1 MVIFMPRESKREK
14 FIKKSKFGM
23 TEALKS
29 RDMMLG
35 YAARSID
42 SLDEAIHMLT
52 EKLEDLYSSYFPELK
67 LEDKRKYAEV
77 ILVFDRKSPDASV
90 LEPLVGGPK
99 AADIMA
105 RAQKSLG
112 ADLHEDDMAMIREY
126 ARNVV
131 ELHKLRDA
139 MNDHQEKM
147 AQEVCPNIKFI
158 AGAAIAAKL
167 IAHTG
172 SLRKL
177 ALLPA
182 STVQV
187 LGAEKALFKHLRSKG
202 RIGSPKH
209 GIIFQFPAIGT
220 APKYQ
225 RGKVARILATKIAI
239 ASKADAF
246 SHNFIAEQL
255 KRDLDKRIDEIR
267 AAPAPQRGQ
276 RPAQPQAQ
284 GGQPP
289 KPQQQAQMPAPQGMQ
304 KQGQTT
310 GNAPQKQF
318 QNPKPRT
325 GNPNQGQQKP
335 AQHGKPQHRK

>member
-1 MVIFMPRESKREK
+1 MVIIMPRETKREK
-14 FIKKSKFGM
+14 FIKKSKFGT

-35 YAARSID
+35 YTARSID
-42 SLDEAIHMLT
+42 SMDEAIHLLT

-77 ILVFDRKSPDASV
+77 MLVFDRKNPEAGSIEAF
-90 LEPLVGGPK
+90 VGPQK
-99 AADIMA
+99 AADLVEKA
-105 RAQKSLG
+105 KKSLG
-112 ADLHEDDMAMIREY
+112 ADLNEEDMAMIREF

-131 ELHKLRDA
+131 EMHKLRDA
-139 MNDHQEKM
+139 MDAHQEKM
-147 AQEVCPNIKFI
+147 AQEVCPNIKFVSN
-158 AGAAIAAKL
+158 AAIAAKL

-182 STVQV
+182 STIQV

-202 RIGSPKH
+202 RVGSPKH

-220 APKYQ
+220 APKHQ
-225 RGKVARILATKIAI
+225 RGKIARILATKIAI

-246 SHNFIAEQL
+246 SHRFIAEEL
-255 KRDLDKRIDEIR
+255 KKELDKRIDEIR

-276 RPAQPQAQ
+276 KQGQPQGQ
-284 GGQPP
+284 KPPQQGGGQP
-289 KPQQQAQMPAPQGMQ
+289 
-304 KQGQTT
+304 
-310 GNAPQKQF
+310 
-318 QNPKPRT
+318 QNPKPGTYPQPQGGGRPPQT
-325 GNPNQGQQKP
+325 EGKPQQPHHGNQGQ
-335 AQHGKPQHRK
+335 HRKR

>member
-1 MVIFMPRESKREK
+1 MERENKRAK
-14 FIKKSKFGM
+14 FIKKSKFGT

-35 YAARSID
+35 YIARSID
-42 SLDEAIHMLT
+42 SLDEAIHLLT

-67 LEDKRKYAEV
+67 LEDKRKYAEI
-77 ILVFDRKSPDASV
+77 ILAFDRKNPDAASI
-90 LEPLVGGPK
+90 EAMVGAPK
-99 AADIMA
+99 AADLVA

-112 ADLHEDDMAMIREY
+112 ADLKEEDMAMIREF

-131 ELHKLRDA
+131 EMHKLRDA
-139 MNDHQEKM
+139 MTGHQEKM
-147 AQEVCPNIKFI
+147 AEEVCPNIKYVSN
-158 AGAAIAAKL
+158 AAIAAKL

-182 STVQV
+182 STIQV

-209 GIIFQFPAIGT
+209 GIIFQYPAIGT
-220 APKYQ
+220 APKHQ
-225 RGKVARILATKIAI
+225 RGKIARILATKIAI

-255 KRDLDKRIDEIR
+255 KKDLDARLEEIR
-267 AAPAPQRGQ
+267 AAPAPQRG
-276 RPAQPQAQ
+276 PKPAAGNAQPGTQNPAQ
-284 GGQPP
+284 GGNPQPP
-289 KPQQQAQMPAPQGMQ
+289 KA
-304 KQGQTT
+304 
-310 GNAPQKQF
+310 GNAPHGHHGGQF
-318 QNPKPRT
+318 R
-325 GNPNQGQQKP
+325 
-335 AQHGKPQHRK
+335 RR